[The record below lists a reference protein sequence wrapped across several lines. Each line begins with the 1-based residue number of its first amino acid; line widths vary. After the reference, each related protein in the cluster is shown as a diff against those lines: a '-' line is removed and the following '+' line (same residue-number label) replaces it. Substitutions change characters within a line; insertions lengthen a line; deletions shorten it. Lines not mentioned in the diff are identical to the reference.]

1 MRLRRSCWGLVLSLL
16 LYSAAAVAGESK
28 TWAYLGWWLPDAWRS
43 APLGKIDR
51 LLFFAL
57 KVDAN
62 GAITERN
69 GWPQKWGELRTALA
83 QHGTPLDLTLTLFDV
98 ADFER
103 LFSSKQAQARLLDEA
118 TTLAGHEAVAGLQLD
133 VEIYSRLS
141 PQLLENYAAFVRAL
155 SQRLRQQSPP
165 RNLSV
170 FYPLGGESA
179 LYDAVTLDQV
189 NHVVMQGYDAHWRGS
204 KKAGPVAPLRGTE
217 RVTWE
222 NALKQGLSL
231 GVARERLLISFPL
244 YGYEWEVRGGQIR
257 SETVAPGVATSY
269 APLPGGPLPDLPWS
283 AAERAKR
290 HGAWH
295 DPVSGS
301 SYYQFVSPE
310 GRFFEG
316 WFEDQRALKRRNDF
330 LNKERLGGIAFFMLG
345 YDGSKLVDYHLSR
358 QKAWRWTRHK

>member
-1 MRLRRSCWGLVLSLL
+1 MTRLRCSCWGLLLSLL

-62 GAITERN
+62 GAIIERN
-69 GWPQKWGELRTALA
+69 GWPHKWGELRTALA

-98 ADFER
+98 ADFEQ

-118 TTLAGHEAVAGLQLD
+118 TTLARHEAVAGLQLD
-133 VEIYSRLS
+133 VEIYSQLS

-257 SETVAPGVATSY
+257 SETVSSGVATSY
-269 APLPGGPLPDLPWS
+269 APLPGGLLPDFPWS
-283 AAERAKR
+283 GAERAKQYGSR
-290 HGAWH
+290 H

-316 WFEDQRALKRRNDF
+316 WFEDQRALTRKNDF
-330 LNKERLGGIAFFMLG
+330 LRKERLGGIVFFMLG
-345 YDGSKLVDYHLSR
+345 YDESRLVDYHLTR
-358 QKAWRWTRHK
+358 RKARR